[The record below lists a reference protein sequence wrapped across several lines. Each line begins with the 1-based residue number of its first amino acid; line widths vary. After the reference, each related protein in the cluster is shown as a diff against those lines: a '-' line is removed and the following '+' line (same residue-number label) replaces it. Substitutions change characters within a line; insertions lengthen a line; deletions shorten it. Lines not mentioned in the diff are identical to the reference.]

1 MAREIRR
8 QCEAERTALAVSVV
22 DLEAGLA
29 EQARLLHE
37 ATGTLADRIGR
48 LELELANMAE
58 WLRQQR
64 EETTHDRV
72 CSALRRLVR
81 GGV

>member
-37 ATGTLADRIGR
+37 ATGTLTDRIGR
-48 LELELANMAE
+48 LELELANVAAG
-58 WLRQQR
+58 LRQEH
-64 EETTHDRV
+64 EETMHDRV
-72 CSALRRLVR
+72 RRALHHLVR

>member
-29 EQARLLHE
+29 EQARLMRE
-37 ATGTLADRIGR
+37 ATNTLTDRIGR
-48 LELELANMAE
+48 LEIELANMAE

-72 CSALRRLVR
+72 RTALRRLVR

>member
-1 MAREIRR
+1 VGREIRR

-37 ATGTLADRIGR
+37 ATGTLTDRIGR
-48 LELELANMAE
+48 LELELANVAAC
-58 WLRQQR
+58 LRQEH
-64 EETTHDRV
+64 EETMHDRV
-72 CSALRRLVR
+72 RRALHHLVR